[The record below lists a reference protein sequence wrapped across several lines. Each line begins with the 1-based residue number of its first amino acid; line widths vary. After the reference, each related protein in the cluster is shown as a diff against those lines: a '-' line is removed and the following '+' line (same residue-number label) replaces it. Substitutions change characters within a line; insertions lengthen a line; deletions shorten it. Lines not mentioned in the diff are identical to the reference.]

1 MIPNLTGRKYNSEY
15 GKTMY
20 AFSKNEHR
28 MIHKR
33 SAERTAHTVHT
44 HTIQTHTWIYR
55 YQIEEEKIAYEGTER
70 ESAIEKIT

>member
-33 SAERTAHTVHT
+33 STERTA